1 MCILLLGLYIGADQ
15 ESGVYPKKEKKCVFK
30 VVLTSIHN
38 HNVWAKSELYIFV
51 RHIKWDTAVSRIYMC
66 T

>member
-1 MCILLLGLYIGADQ
+1 MCILLSGLYIGADQ
-15 ESGVYPKKEKKCVFK
+15 ERGGLAKEGKKCVFK

-51 RHIKWDTAVSRIYMC
+51 QHIKWDTAISRIYMC